1 MNQSRV
7 TLDVTLSKSRNRR
20 RLRSPQT
27 VAAHSSSSLDALVN
41 GLVSIGER
49 FFKGSRAQLR
59 IP

>member
-7 TLDVTLSKSRNRR
+7 NPGKALSKSRNRR
-20 RLRSPQT
+20 RLRSPAT
-27 VAAHSSSSLDALVN
+27 VAAPSSSSLDALVR

-49 FFKGSRAQLR
+49 FFKGGSAQLR